1 MAAPDPM
8 RTTPDEPEHTSPE
21 VARKPKRSGIWVNV
35 LAALLVI
42 GGIAIFA
49 YPSVADMLATH
60 EHTTVVNDYQKKTA
74 SMPSEKVKA
83 ELGAARTY
91 NENLAGD
98 PVHDPFVSDSGYVL
112 PTNYTSVLNV
122 NHDGVMGYLC
132 IKKISLKLPI
142 YHGTSEDVLAK
153 GVGHMSQTSLPIGGK
168 GTHAVL
174 TGHRGLPSAE
184 LFTRLGE
191 MRKGDLFWIEVL
203 GRKVTYKVTDI
214 SVVEPNEVDKL
225 RVEPGRDLVT
235 LLTCTPYGVNTQRLL
250 VTGERTANV
259 PDSEDGG
266 GSAQLPTSPDW
277 WVRMCLL
284 IGGAVLFGA
293 LGFAAW
299 WKRHKAKARAVAA
312 VAAGVGAGG
321 LGLGDSG
328 EPGGGGDSDDM
339 EKLNNIGGLSGLDD
353 LNGLDGLAAVADPAD
368 DNDKVVFTG
377 AMNKASRA
385 SRWRR
390 PFQR

>member
-1 MAAPDPM
+1 MAAPDPT
-8 RTTPDEPEHTSPE
+8 RTTPDKPEHNTPE
-21 VARKPKRSGIWVNV
+21 VARKPKRSSIWVNV
-35 LAALLVI
+35 LAVLLVI

-60 EHTTVVNDYQKKTA
+60 EHATVVDDYQKKTA
-74 SMPSEKVKA
+74 SMPSDKIKA

-142 YHGTSEDVLAK
+142 YHGTSESVLAK

-203 GRKVTYKVTDI
+203 GRKTTYKVTDI

-225 RVEPGRDLVT
+225 RIEPGRDLVT

-259 PDSEDGG
+259 PDSENGG

-277 WVRMCLL
+277 WVRVCLL

-299 WKRHKAKARAVAA
+299 WKRHKAKARAAA
-312 VAAGVGAGG
+312 AAGDAGAG
-321 LGLGDSG
+321 SG
-328 EPGGGGDSDDM
+328 AGRFGSDGPDGGDNSDDM
-339 EKLNNIGGLSGLDD
+339 EKLNNIGGLD
-353 LNGLDGLAAVADPAD
+353 GLDGLAAVADPAD

-377 AMNKASRA
+377 AANKASRV

-390 PFQR
+390 LFRR

>member
-1 MAAPDPM
+1 MAAPDPT
-8 RTTPDEPEHTSPE
+8 RTTPDKPEHNTPE
-21 VARKPKRSGIWVNV
+21 VARKPKRSSIWVNV
-35 LAALLVI
+35 LAVLLVI

-60 EHTTVVNDYQKKTA
+60 EHATVVDDYQKKTT
-74 SMPSEKVKA
+74 SMPSDKIKA

-142 YHGTSEDVLAK
+142 YHGTSESVLAK

-203 GRKVTYKVTDI
+203 GRKTTYKVTDI

-225 RVEPGRDLVT
+225 RIEPGRDLVT

-259 PDSEDGG
+259 PDSENGG

-277 WVRMCLL
+277 WVRVCLL

-299 WKRHKAKARAVAA
+299 WKRHKAKARAAA
-312 VAAGVGAGG
+312 AAGDAGAG
-321 LGLGDSG
+321 SG
-328 EPGGGGDSDDM
+328 AGRFGSDGPDGGDNSDDM
-339 EKLNNIGGLSGLDD
+339 EKLNNIGGLD
-353 LNGLDGLAAVADPAD
+353 GLDGLAAVADPAD

-377 AMNKASRA
+377 AANKASRV

-390 PFQR
+390 LFRR